1 MNLQDILNKHAEDL
15 ADFRQSFYLDPESEF
30 YEDLFVFYM
39 ESRQMPY
46 GVAKGRDEDP
56 LVWIR
61 NRLTGELVAH

>member
-1 MNLQDILNKHAEDL
+1 MQLNDILQKHAEEV
-15 ADFRQSFYLDPESEF
+15 AEFRMTAALDPDSEL

-56 LVWIR
+56 LVWVR
-61 NRLTGELVAH
+61 KRLRTDLH